1 MSTLDPQRQHIKNIV
16 FRLLKEKLQ
25 EMGIDKSRYEISRY
39 SDSLSRDI
47 LDKELGNADSRDE
60 NTEPIVNEFIEEL
73 RIAQSNSLK
82 KTSKIKHLS
91 NGKWRV
97 TDESGKKNLGTS
109 DSKAKAVKRLH
120 QVEYFKN
127 KKSEFVSKIMV
138 VAGIENYT
146 IKKIIVS

>member
-60 NTEPIVNEFIEEL
+60 NIEPIVNEFIEEL

-82 KTSKIKHLS
+82 KTSKIKHLP

-97 TDESGKKNLGTS
+97 TDETGKKNLGTS
-109 DSKAKAVKRLH
+109 DSTA
-120 QVEYFKN
+120 
-127 KKSEFVSKIMV
+127 
-138 VAGIENYT
+138 
-146 IKKIIVS
+146 